1 MKTLRWPIVLAT
13 IAGLAAAIWA
23 MGRAGFA
30 NLAHSVA
37 DVGITGFL
45 LFCAASLVLSLILG
59 AAWWAAMPGQRPGR
73 LPLFAWA
80 RIAREGANDLLP
92 FSQIGGL
99 IVGGRVLTAAGL
111 PAARTYAAMVVDLTT
126 ELASQVAVTLFG
138 VAALGSILIDSD
150 RHHVGPAAWVGVGL
164 SVAITGAFIGLQRP
178 LLKLASGLA
187 QKMLPDAP
195 IDFGRLH
202 AELRSIYA
210 HKGAVALSFAL
221 NLAAWLFAALLAAM
235 ALELLGDPIAFWRIV
250 ALESL
255 IFALRSAAFVI
266 PGAIGVQEAGYVL
279 LGPLVGLDP
288 EAAVALSLVKRAR
301 DVAIGL
307 PALLI
312 WQGTEVGARRA
323 RKARA

>member
-1 MKTLRWPIVLAT
+1 MTTLRWPIVLAT
-13 IAGLAAAIWA
+13 IAGLAAAVWA

-37 DVGITGFL
+37 QVGIVGFL
-45 LFCAASLVLSLILG
+45 LFCAASLILSLILG
-59 AAWWAAMPGQRPGR
+59 GAWWAAMPGERASR

-99 IVGGRVLTAAGL
+99 IIGGRVLTAAGL

-126 ELASQVAVTLFG
+126 EMASQAAVTLFG

-150 RHHVGPAAWVGVGL
+150 RHHVGPAAWAGVAL
-164 SVAITGAFIGLQRP
+164 SIAITGAFIGLQRP
-178 LLKLASGLA
+178 LLKFASGLA

-210 HKGAVALSFAL
+210 RKGAVALSFLL
-221 NLAAWLFAALLAAM
+221 NLAAWLFAALLANM
-235 ALELLGDPIAFWRIV
+235 ALELIGDPIAFWRIV

-279 LGPLVGLDP
+279 LGPLVGLGP

-312 WQGTEVGARRA
+312 WQGAEMGGRLRA
-323 RKARA
+323 RA